1 VISQSVIKAFKL
13 SYSKLFN
20 LKARLLP
27 ELDSSFFCVTK
38 LKRKD
43 QLILALFF
51 AKRQKVVSKTGKKTG
66 DIEG

>member
-1 VISQSVIKAFKL
+1 M
-13 SYSKLFN
+13 SYKECFDFG
-20 LKARLLP
+20 R
-27 ELDSSFFCVTK
+27 FFCVTK